1 MSVSEKYEFTLNQ
14 LLQKM
19 YFFIK
24 TYRDNEHKNGISEA
38 CENEFNRV
46 NRMWHVDV
54 AKAIEARKS
63 SNKTEVTE
71 AKTISLLQDV
81 IANMDGFIQKYGEAS
96 EGKGLARIKRADNPH
111 EDFILCDEY
120 NSYEE
125 LMYLFN

>member
-1 MSVSEKYEFTLNQ
+1 MSVGEKYELTLDQ

-24 TYRDNEHKNGISEA
+24 TYRDNEHKNSISEA
-38 CENEFNRV
+38 LENEFNRV

-54 AKAIEARKS
+54 AKAIEAKRF

-81 IANMDGFIQKYGEAS
+81 IANMDGFIQKYGEVS
-96 EGKGLARIKRADNPH
+96 EDKGLARIKRADRH

-120 NSYEE
+120 NGYEQ
-125 LMYLFN
+125 LI

>member
-1 MSVSEKYEFTLNQ
+1 MSVGEKYELTLDQ

-24 TYRDNEHKNGISEA
+24 TYRDNEHKNSISEA
-38 CENEFNRV
+38 LENEFNRV

-54 AKAIEARKS
+54 AKAIEARRF

-96 EGKGLARIKRADNPH
+96 EGKELARIKKADHH
-111 EDFILCDEY
+111 EDFILCEEY
-120 NSYEE
+120 NGYEQ
-125 LMYLFN
+125 LI